1 MKKRLTAL
9 LLSVLLIL
17 SLAACS
23 DGKDNGDYGVGT
35 KQGSDTDEINIFPT
49 AASSVEDDSLYLKAT
64 SGYIVD

>member
-9 LLSVLLIL
+9 LLSVLLFL

-23 DGKDNGDYGVGT
+23 DGKDNGDDGVGT
-35 KQGSDTDEINIFPT
+35 KQGSDTDEINIVPT
-49 AASSVEDDSLYLKAT
+49 AASSVETDSLYLKAT

>member
-23 DGKDNGDYGVGT
+23 DGKDNDDDGVGT
-35 KQGSDTDEINIFPT
+35 KQGSDTDEINIVPT
-49 AASSVEDDSLYLKAT
+49 AASSVETDSLYLKAT